1 MRTRRARLAAFVG
14 LGAAGAIALGA
25 ALALWQRCA
34 IAEWLAVRALATRGV
49 AGELRVA
56 RLDWRGAE
64 LAAVRIGEGATP
76 DLSVAEA
83 ELAWSRAGL
92 RAGRLDRVAL
102 RGLRVRARLD
112 DAGLHAGA
120 LDTLLAGGDAASSD
134 PLALPF
140 LEAELRDAEARIA
153 SPQGDLILRGEGSAT
168 PDGDVVRA
176 TLTLHGESPQG
187 ALDFGGGGTVGLASD
202 EVGAV
207 GTLTGV
213 TPWGRADGNV
223 RALGTLAALR
233 VEFAGAVLP
242 DAAATGVHATEAV
255 SVTGAATREDGVV
268 AGQASFA
275 AGALEVVDVGGVARI
290 SGNTTF
296 RDAAG
301 VRSADA
307 SFRIEGARLVELGGA
322 ASAEGTATLQGDAV
336 TVQLALRDVALP
348 DLARTANATVDAELD
363 LATGAVA
370 ARIEAAQALAPD
382 LAQIAG
388 FSADVRWADE
398 ALSGT
403 VRVAKLIELSKP
415 ALIAPLAIETTLAGP
430 LERIALKG
438 TARTPGDGL
447 VFDFDGSF
455 ASAAGSLELHIV
467 LPETDLAPKTRQP
480 ERVFPWLAGVVTR
493 ARGRIGGEA
502 VATYANDVLG
512 ASATIALN
520 GVDLV
525 TPDATLRGLMGVFA
539 VTAIDPLQT
548 PPGQTIW
555 MQGVEAG
562 LPLGNGSLRFQLKPE
577 GVLTVERG
585 EWAFAG
591 GKLVFS
597 GDIPLDASERML
609 ALDVEGVSIEKLLA
623 ALDFDG
629 LAGTG
634 VLGGTTPIVW
644 RGDSMRVREGVLRA
658 TETGV
663 IRFTSGEGGAAL
675 ASKQPVLAPV
685 LGALENL
692 QYDELTLTID
702 GDLGDRVAVKMHI
715 RGRNPNFQKGRPV
728 VLNVNV
734 DLPLGSL
741 LRAASV
747 ATGVPEEIEEQ
758 VQKAMSEEKP

>member
-1 MRTRRARLAAFVG
+1 VRTRRARIAAFAG
-14 LGAAGAIALGA
+14 LGAAGALALGA
-25 ALALWQRCA
+25 GLALWQRCA
-34 IAEWLAVRALATRGV
+34 IAEWLVERELAARGV
-49 AGELRVA
+49 PAQLRVV
-56 RLDWRGAE
+56 RLGWRGAE
-64 LAAVRIGEGATP
+64 LTGVTLGEAATP
-76 DLSVAEA
+76 DLSLASA
-83 ELAWSRAGL
+83 ELAWSREGL
-92 RAGRLDRVAL
+92 SARRLDRIAL
-102 RGLRVRARLD
+102 RGLRLRARLD

-120 LDTLLAGGDAASSD
+120 LDALLAGDDDASRE

-140 LEAELRDAEARIA
+140 LEAELRDAEAQIA
-153 SPQGDLILRGEGSAT
+153 SAQGALLLRAEGSAT
-168 PDGDVVRA
+168 PDGEVVRA

-187 ALDFGGGGTVGLASD
+187 ALDFGGGGTVGLASE

-207 GTLTGV
+207 GTLSGV

-223 RALGTLAALR
+223 RAIGTLAALR

-242 DAAATGVHATEAV
+242 DAEATGVRASEPI
-255 SVTGAATREDGVV
+255 SLTGAATRENG
-268 AGQASFA
+268 AISGQASFG
-275 AGALEVVDVGGVARI
+275 AGGLEAVGLGSVARI
-290 SGNTTF
+290 AGNATF
-296 RDAAG
+296 REGAG
-301 VRSADA
+301 ARSADA
-307 SFRIEGARLVELGGA
+307 TLQIAGVQLVDLGGV
-322 ASAEGTATLQGDAV
+322 ASAEGTAALRGDAA
-336 TVQLALRDVALP
+336 TVLLALRDVVLP
-348 DLARTANATVDAELD
+348 DLARTANATVEAELN
-363 LATGAVA
+363 LASGAIA
-370 ARIEAAQALAPD
+370 ARIEAARALAPEV
-382 LAQIAG
+382 AQLSG
-388 FSADVRWADE
+388 FVADVRWADE
-398 ALSGT
+398 NLSGT
-403 VRVAKLIELSKP
+403 LGIAKLIELSKP
-415 ALIAPLAIETTLAGP
+415 ALIAPLAIETALSGTLD
-430 LERIALKG
+430 RIALKG
-438 TARTPGDGL
+438 RAQSPGDGL
-447 VFDFDGSF
+447 VFDFDGTLDP
-455 ASAAGSLELHIV
+455 AAGSVQLHIV
-467 LPETDLAPKTRQP
+467 LPETDLAPNTRQP
-480 ERVFPWLAGVVTR
+480 DRVFPWLAGTITR

-502 VATYANDVLG
+502 LASHANDTLA

-525 TPDATLRGLMGVFA
+525 TPHATLRGLMGVFSI
-539 VTAIDPLQT
+539 TGIDPFET

-555 MQGVEAG
+555 MQGADAA
-562 LPLGNGSLRFQLKPE
+562 LPLGNGSVRFQLKPE

-591 GKLVFS
+591 GKLIFS
-597 GDIPLDASERML
+597 GDVPLDASERRI

-644 RGDSMRVREGVLRA
+644 HGDSMRVAEGVLRA

-675 ASKQPVLAPV
+675 ARKQPVLAPV

-692 QYDELTLTID
+692 LYDELTLTID

-747 ATGVPEEIEEQ
+747 ATGVPEEIEAQ
-758 VQKAMSEEKP
+758 VQKAMGEEKP